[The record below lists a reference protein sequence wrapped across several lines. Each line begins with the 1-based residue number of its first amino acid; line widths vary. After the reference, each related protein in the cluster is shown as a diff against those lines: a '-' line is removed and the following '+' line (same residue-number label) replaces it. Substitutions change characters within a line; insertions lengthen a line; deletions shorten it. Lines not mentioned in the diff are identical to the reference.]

1 MDTLI
6 IMLKNVL
13 IFVLLAVPGYML
25 VKGKTLGQAESGTLS
40 KLLTN
45 IGMPFLIFSSTLKL
59 ELSGS
64 FAVRLLVCGA
74 FCVLFTTGFFFLC
87 ALFVKGE
94 REDKRQRMMRF
105 CMAFANNGF
114 IGIPLAKA
122 VFGEDS
128 PVMAY
133 LIILNIITNVLMF
146 SLGTGL
152 LSGDKKSLDVKKIFL
167 NPVLL
172 AFLAGIAVNL
182 TGITGKVPEIQT
194 YCTHFSGIVT
204 PLSMVILGMKLA
216 AIPMGRLFAS
226 WRMYYVSAVR
236 LVLFPA
242 LGIGIGFALCL
253 IPKLG
258 LDDSFILAL
267 FMGFA
272 MPTAGLASA
281 FADRYSGDTENAA
294 VFTLGTT
301 ILSVVT
307 IPVLYALLQLLL

>member
-1 MDTLI
+1 MDTFI

-13 IFVLLAVPGYML
+13 IFVLLAVPGYLL
-25 VKGKTLGQAESGTLS
+25 VKGKALGQKESGTLS

-64 FAVRLLVCGA
+64 FALRLIICGV
-74 FCVLFTTGFFFLC
+74 FCVVFTVAFFFLC
-87 ALFVKGE
+87 GLLSRSDKD
-94 REDKRQRMMRF
+94 DKRQRMTQF

-114 IGIPLAKA
+114 IGIPLARA

-146 SLGTGL
+146 SLGTSL
-152 LSGDKKSLDVKKIFL
+152 LSGDKKSMDLKKVFL

-182 TGITGKVPEIQT
+182 IGVTKLVPEIQT

-236 LVLFPA
+236 LVLFPVLGVI
-242 LGIGIGFALCL
+242 LGIALRQ
-253 IPKLG
+253 IPALG
-258 LDDSFILAL
+258 LDNSFILAL

-281 FADRYSGDTENAA
+281 FADRYQGDTDSAA

-307 IPVLYALLQLLL
+307 IPVLYMLLNVL